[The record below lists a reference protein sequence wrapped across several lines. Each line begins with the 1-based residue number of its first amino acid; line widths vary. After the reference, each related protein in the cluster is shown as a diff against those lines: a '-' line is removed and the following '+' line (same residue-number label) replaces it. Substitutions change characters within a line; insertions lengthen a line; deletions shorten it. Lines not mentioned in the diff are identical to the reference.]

1 MALSEA
7 YDEKYP
13 NGMFLEGFVFFDNV
27 DSDYETLSI
36 PYLGFRGDW
45 NAAPIFDLA
54 TAYDDI
60 SELDTTDE
68 KYPLF
73 YTTTLNSL
81 VDGYDVVLGANQF
94 TGTSLPDYFGGSST
108 SYYNTI
114 RSYLDDLRTN
124 GELNGSYVTISPNED
139 GKDDI
144 AYAALYLLRN
154 AKALCVVIKDE
165 NGNVVNVI
173 GPEYEYFEA
182 KVNDGNR
189 TQQAALT
196 YGTKY
201 NREMYWD
208 GTDSNGN
215 LVKDT
220 FKDIDGKKYAF
231 DANGEMITNTEKDGY
246 TIGEDGV
253 AEEIVEQ
260 ADNTQSVQG
269 DTSSSTPSN
278 SGSTA
283 PSTPSTGSGSS
294 SNAGSGNSGSSNV
307 PSTPNVSNDAIVSAA
322 YAQLGRTQDCTMLV
336 TNSLAAVGINFHGWP
351 EDYLSL
357 GTLTSNP
364 VPGDIIVYSGHVAIY
379 VGNGQ
384 AIHGGWLGNQ
394 TVLASVNCGNALI
407 GYVHIG

>member
-1 MALSEA
+1 MGT
-7 YDEKYP
+7 DGKMCT
-13 NGMFLEGFVFFDNV
+13 GQV
-27 DSDYETLSI
+27 DIDGQTY
-36 PYLGFRGDW
+36 YL
-45 NAAPIFDLA
+45 
-54 TAYDDI
+54 
-60 SELDTTDE
+60 
-68 KYPLF
+68 
-73 YTTTLNSL
+73 
-81 VDGYDVVLGANQF
+81 Q
-94 TGTSLPDYFGGSST
+94 
-108 SYYNTI
+108 
-114 RSYLDDLRTN
+114 
-124 GELNGSYVTISPNED
+124 ED
-139 GKDDI
+139 GTFKTGWVEKDGKK
-144 AYAALYLLRN
+144 YY
-154 AKALCVVIKDE
+154 
-165 NGNVVNVI
+165 
-173 GPEYEYFEA
+173 YEE
-182 KVNDGNR
+182 
-189 TQQAALT
+189 
-196 YGTKY
+196 
-201 NREMYWD
+201 
-208 GTDSNGN
+208 NGN

-260 ADNTQSVQG
+260 ADNTQSVQE

-336 TNSLAAVGINFHGWP
+336 TNSLAAVGINFHGSP